1 MPAADAPPND
11 PPPTP
16 PWRDPATL
24 LAAAEAYARARAEGR
39 NSREAESVAT
49 DTVRALHPAWPATMV
64 SEAVSAA
71 VVAVEQAQSA
81 PSTDL
86 EQAGNAAGALRPA
99 RPEDVTAVLAYA
111 LRFGLDGKPR
121 RTATDFLAPLA
132 AAQIYQHMERAG
144 LVILQ
149 KPATPP
155 HPGMG

>member
-1 MPAADAPPND
+1 M
-11 PPPTP
+11 
-16 PWRDPATL
+16 
-24 LAAAEAYARARAEGR
+24 
-39 NSREAESVAT
+39 
-49 DTVRALHPAWPATMV
+49 
-64 SEAVSAA
+64 
-71 VVAVEQAQSA
+71 
-81 PSTDL
+81 
-86 EQAGNAAGALRPA
+86 
-99 RPEDVTAVLAYA
+99 LAYA